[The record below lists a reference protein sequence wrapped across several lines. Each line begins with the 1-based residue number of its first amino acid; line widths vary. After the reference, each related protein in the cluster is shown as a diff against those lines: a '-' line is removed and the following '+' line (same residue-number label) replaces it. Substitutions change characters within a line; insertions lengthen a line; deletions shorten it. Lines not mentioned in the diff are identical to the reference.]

1 MASIMAKYAS
11 TPPACSKAACGST
24 GFAVTVADAAFAAI
38 IASWVGAL
46 LNTSR
51 LDDKTWFVVL
61 LVLGLVSAGWVAMI
75 AYVLAGPDGTAQDST
90 PSARAG
96 LAGN

>member
-1 MASIMAKYAS
+1 M
-11 TPPACSKAACGST
+11 T
-24 GFAVTVADAAFAAI
+24 GQ
-38 IASWVGAL
+38 
-46 LNTSR
+46 
-51 LDDKTWFVVL
+51 WFVVL
-61 LVLGLVSAGWVAMI
+61 LVLGLVIAGWVAMI